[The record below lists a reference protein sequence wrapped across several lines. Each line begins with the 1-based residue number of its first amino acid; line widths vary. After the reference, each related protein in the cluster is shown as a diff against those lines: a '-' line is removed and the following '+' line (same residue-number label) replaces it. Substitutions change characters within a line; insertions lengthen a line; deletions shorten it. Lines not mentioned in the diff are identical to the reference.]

1 MINYIDFLSPPIT
14 LYHLERRTHTS
25 KVGGFLVIIMLS
37 LIISYISYLFYILFS
52 HKNMISIFHKKF
64 QFEAGYY
71 SFNSS
76 SIFHIFQIFS
86 PENGGYFDKY
96 DSKYIRIYT
105 TYAYSN
111 YSEDSNLELYDHWVF
126 DTCQNNN
133 NNKDLDPSLF
143 SNIVNFTNSA
153 CIRYYYNSTEKKY
166 YSLGDKN
173 FFWPYLEHGISQKN
187 NIYLKTNIEKC
198 NNISFLK
205 ELLGECQ
212 PQKEIDEYLNKYLE
226 IYLYFSDI
234 QVDPTNYKYPFQK
247 YLQLI
252 STRIGNNKFYE
263 ENFIY
268 YSPLKIITKE
278 GTFFGKT
285 KDINSFYYD
294 YYRKDSIN
302 NNNNYF
308 TLTKYYHF
316 MQNNVQIYERIYNNI
331 FDLFSEIGGVIQ
343 FIFYI
348 FFWTNFIYNKYIIA
362 YDTFAMFFSVQNE
375 KGQNIS
381 NKIFKNKKL
390 FKYDKLYNSNKINK
404 NSLQNITST
413 KKHNFMKYIKDNN
426 NNYYTSLTKSR
437 TELKYS
443 ENEKKIQKNKKF
455 YIKTDFLS
463 KEKYSNIL
471 KKINKKLEPNND
483 LSKFSI
489 DHNSSNANLKE
500 NNILFNIIKD
510 NNKKI
515 KYYKGKHLSN
525 KEYINRMT
533 LSKKSLSKIEHNNIK
548 FQQNIK
554 KDKIKGSKRFSFI
567 DFLKSFCFK
576 NNKGSHNFLIIFRQH
591 LLSEEHIFK
600 NHIKMILLEK
610 NHKCNTELYTNI
622 LESYNEL

>member
-234 QVDPTNYKYPFQK
+234 QVDPTNYEYPFQK

-252 STRIGNNKFYE
+252 STRIGNNKYYE

-268 YSPLKIITKE
+268 YSPLKIRTKE
-278 GTFFGKT
+278 GTFFGKI
-285 KDINSFYYD
+285 KDISSFYYE
-294 YYRKDSIN
+294 YYRTDIIN

-362 YDTFAMFFSVQNE
+362 YDTFAMFFSVQND
-375 KGQNIS
+375 KDKNID
-381 NKIFKNKKL
+381 NIIFKKKKII
-390 FKYDKLYNSNKINK
+390 KYEKLYNYNKINK
-404 NSLQNITST
+404 DSLQNITN
-413 KKHNFMKYIKDNN
+413 KKMHNFMKYIRNNTN
-426 NNYYTSLTKSR
+426 NNYTNLTKSK
-437 TELKYS
+437 TELKIS
-443 ENEKKIQKNKKF
+443 EIESKNHNNKKLN
-455 YIKTDFLS
+455 IKTELLS
-463 KEKYSNIL
+463 KDKYSNFF
-471 KKINKKLEPNND
+471 KKINTKLDPIID
-483 LSKFSI
+483 LNKFSI

-500 NNILFNIIKD
+500 NNILINIIKND
-510 NNKKI
+510 NNKTTLNNK
-515 KYYKGKHLSN
+515 KHLSN

-533 LSKKSLSKIEHNNIK
+533 LSKKSLGKIEHNNLK
-548 FQQNIK
+548 FQENIK
-554 KDKIKGSKRFSFI
+554 KEKIKTSRHFSFI

-576 NNKGSHNFLIIFRQH
+576 DNKGSHNFLIIFRQH
-591 LLSEEHIFK
+591 LLSEEHLFK

-610 NHKCNTELYTNI
+610 HNKCNTELYTNI

>member
-25 KVGGFLVIIMLS
+25 KIGGFLVIIMLS
-37 LIISYISYLFYILFS
+37 LIISYISFLFYDLFS
-52 HKNMISIFHKKF
+52 HKNMISIFHKKY

-76 SIFHIFQIFS
+76 SIFNFLQIFS

-105 TYAYSN
+105 TYAHSN
-111 YSEDSNLELYDHWVF
+111 FSDDSNLELYDHWVF
-126 DTCQNNN
+126 DTCQNNDI
-133 NNKDLDPSLF
+133 KDLDPSLF

-187 NIYLKTNIEKC
+187 NIYLTINVEKC

-205 ELLGECQ
+205 GLLGECQ
-212 PQKEIDEYLNKYLE
+212 SQKEIDEYLNKYLE

-234 QVDPTNYKYPFQK
+234 QVDPTNYEYPFQK

-252 STRIGNNKFYE
+252 STRIGNNKYYE

-268 YSPLKIITKE
+268 YSPLKIRTKE
-278 GTFFGKT
+278 GTFFGKI
-285 KDINSFYYD
+285 KDISSFYYD
-294 YYRKDSIN
+294 YYRTDIIN

-362 YDTFAMFFSVQNE
+362 YDTFAMFFSVQND
-375 KGQNIS
+375 KDKNID
-381 NKIFKNKKL
+381 NIIFKKKKII
-390 FKYDKLYNSNKINK
+390 KYEKLYNYNKINK
-404 NSLQNITST
+404 DSLQNITN
-413 KKHNFMKYIKDNN
+413 KKMHNFMKYIRNNTN
-426 NNYYTSLTKSR
+426 NNYTNLTKSK
-437 TELKYS
+437 TELKIS
-443 ENEKKIQKNKKF
+443 EIESKNHNNKKLN
-455 YIKTDFLS
+455 IKTELLS
-463 KEKYSNIL
+463 KDKYSNFF
-471 KKINKKLEPNND
+471 KKINKKLDPIID
-483 LSKFSI
+483 LNKFSI

-500 NNILFNIIKD
+500 NNILINIIKND
-510 NNKKI
+510 NNKTTLNNK
-515 KYYKGKHLSN
+515 KHLSN

-533 LSKKSLSKIEHNNIK
+533 LSKKSLGKIEHNNLK
-548 FQQNIK
+548 FQENIK
-554 KDKIKGSKRFSFI
+554 KEKIKTSRHFSFI

-576 NNKGSHNFLIIFRQH
+576 DNKGSHNFLIIFRQH
-591 LLSEEHIFK
+591 LLSEEHLFK

-610 NHKCNTELYTNI
+610 HNKCNTELYTNI